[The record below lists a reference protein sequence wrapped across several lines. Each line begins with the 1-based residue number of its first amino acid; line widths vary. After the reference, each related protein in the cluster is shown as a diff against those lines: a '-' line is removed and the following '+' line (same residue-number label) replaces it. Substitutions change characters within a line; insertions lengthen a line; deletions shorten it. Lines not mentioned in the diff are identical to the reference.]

1 MSSWDA
7 YKQTMVSEPSLAAA
21 ARANDVVLL
30 GALLEH
36 EGVEIDAQDA
46 RGYSALMLAAYAGNL
61 EAAELLLAHGANPN
75 GTDHAGNSI
84 LMGAAFKGHV
94 GLVQCLL
101 RHGADPSARN
111 AAGLDAYGFAL
122 QFGRTQVLPLLTTT
136 TASSQEV
143 QHVQH

>member
-7 YKQTMVSEPSLAAA
+7 YKQTMIHEPTLAAA

-30 GALLEH
+30 EALLER

-46 RGYSALMLAAYAGNL
+46 RGYSALMLAAYCGNL
-61 EAAELLLAHGANPN
+61 EVAELLLARGANPN

-101 RHGADPSARN
+101 RHGADPAAKN
-111 AAGLDAYGFAL
+111 AAGLDAHAFAL
-122 QFGRTQVLPLLTTT
+122 QFGRSQVLPFLVP
-136 TASSQEV
+136 ASAVSTEV
-143 QHVQH
+143 RCGQH